1 MNWHPREPIGE
12 LIGCTACKACGDR
25 CVQTLIKPVLD
36 TLCTYEHILPAIVY
50 GPWVL
55 FLLDVL
61 IEDGFSFSVEY
72 TRRDDVG
79 LDVSSLTLEV
89 EDFIFNLFDD
99 LVFGNWASL
108 LVIKLCIWQKLISFP
123 NLFWNFDD
131 FFLWRRLR
139 FFLFRTLFFLFLL

>member
-1 MNWHPREPIGE
+1 MRWLLVVVDGEDVLPVWLLLEDCLDHSSEVGHVDGWDAVVTIADVGEPDWI
-12 LIGCTACKACGDR
+12 L
-25 CVQTLIKPVLD
+25 KP
-36 TLCTYEHILPAIVY
+36 
-50 GPWVL
+50 G
-55 FLLDVL
+55 FLDVL
-61 IEDGFSFSVEY
+61 VEDGLSLAIEDTG
-72 TRRDDVG
+72 RDDVG